1 MHIIPM
7 KDQKTTLAVKID
19 YSVAEKVKSFC
30 RERGVKYGF
39 FIEKAIVA
47 QMEREELKE
56 DLLDMK
62 ALRELETRAVPL
74 DEYAKKRRI

>member
-1 MHIIPM
+1 M
-7 KDQKTTLAVKID
+7 KEMKTTLAVKID
-19 YSVAEKVKSFC
+19 YSVAEKVKAFC

-56 DLLDMK
+56 DLVDMNT
-62 ALRELETRAVPL
+62 LRELETRAVPL
-74 DEYAKKRRI
+74 DEYAKKRRK

>member
-1 MHIIPM
+1 M
-7 KDQKTTLAVKID
+7 KEQKMTLAFKID

-62 ALRELETRAVPL
+62 TLRELETRAIPL

>member
-1 MHIIPM
+1 M
-7 KDQKTTLAVKID
+7 KEQKATLAVKID

-39 FIEKAIVA
+39 FVEKAIVA

-62 ALRELETRAVPL
+62 TLRELETRAVPL